1 MRLIFILL
9 VSSSCF
15 AQPKGANVIKIT
27 GVAFRE
33 VAQRLVDSGFFFQ
46 KIDSNY
52 QILRTEFKE
61 VNRYNVSYEVRVKD
75 SVATITGL
83 WESGNITFDIKNV
96 KFSVYRDTFADLNK
110 FALSF
115 NKPVEYVIKK

>member
-9 VSSSCF
+9 VSSTCF
-15 AQPKGANVIKIT
+15 AQPKGTNVIKIT